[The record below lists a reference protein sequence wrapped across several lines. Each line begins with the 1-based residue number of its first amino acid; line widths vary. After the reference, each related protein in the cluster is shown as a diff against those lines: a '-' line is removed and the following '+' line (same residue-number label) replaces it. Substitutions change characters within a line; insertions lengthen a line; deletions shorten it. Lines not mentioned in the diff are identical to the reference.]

1 MNFVL
6 LQLPFINQQTTDEI
20 KRKIKQSG
28 LPFRLISTPGM
39 SLKKLFVKSRPLDN
53 PICPRKTCQ
62 TCSRSTK
69 PGNCMTS
76 NIIYSM
82 KCQNCPLT
90 PNGEH
95 PQYIGE
101 TNRSLHERF
110 TEHLNN
116 AKNPNAKSYEHK
128 TMAKHFRE
136 CHPTET
142 PKLDIN
148 ILTKYS
154 KTITRKV
161 QEALLINRNNPELN
175 AKSECL
181 AAKQFLI

>member
-1 MNFVL
+1 
-6 LQLPFINQQTTDEI
+6 
-20 KRKIKQSG
+20 
-28 LPFRLISTPGM
+28 
-39 SLKKLFVKSRPLDN
+39 
-53 PICPRKTCQ
+53 
-62 TCSRSTK
+62 
-69 PGNCMTS
+69 
-76 NIIYSM
+76 M

-148 ILTKYS
+148 ILTKCN

-161 QEALLINRNNPELN
+161 QEALLINHTCHI
-175 AKSECL
+175 A
-181 AAKQFLI
+181 LIYQGALICPDFALIFF